1 MERVLPFQSNG
12 LGTIYWFAK
21 MSYWFEIL
29 PAIAEGF
36 KLSVFVYAMTL
47 VMALPLGLGLGL
59 LADVVKPSRPFLSVF
74 TWIIR
79 GTPLLLQ
86 LYITMY
92 AIPLLIPMKMDRL
105 FAGTI
110 TFVINYAAYF
120 AEIFRSGLAII
131 PQGQWQAGDVL
142 GLSKREIIWHI
153 ILPQMFRNTLLPL
166 INEAITLV
174 KDTSLLAA
182 IALGEM
188 LRNAKEIV
196 AKDLRVDALIIAGL
210 FYLAFS
216 LLVVAFGKRLEK
228 RLLRTI

>member
-1 MERVLPFQSNG
+1 MVA
-12 LGTIYWFAK
+12 YWL
-21 MSYWFEIL
+21 EIL
-29 PAIAEGF
+29 PTIAQGF
-36 KLSVFVYAMTL
+36 RTSITVYILTML
-47 VMALPLGLGLGL
+47 FALPLGLVLGL
-59 LADVVKPSRPFLSVF
+59 LADMVKPARPIIGVF

-92 AIPLLIPMKMDRL
+92 AIPLIFPVHMDRL
-105 FAGTI
+105 FAGTL

-131 PQGQWQAGDVL
+131 PLGQWQAGQVL
-142 GLSKREIIWHI
+142 GLKKSEIIINI

-182 IALGEM
+182 IAIGEM

-196 AKDLRVDALIIAGL
+196 GRDLRVDALVIAGL
-210 FYLAFS
+210 FYLFFS
-216 LLVVAFGKRLEK
+216 FIVVKVGKRLETTFLK
-228 RLLRTI
+228 QM

>member
-1 MERVLPFQSNG
+1 MA
-12 LGTIYWFAK
+12 YWL
-21 MSYWFEIL
+21 EIL
-29 PAIAEGF
+29 PPIAEGF
-36 KLSVFVYAMTL
+36 KLSLFVYFVTL
-47 VMALPLGLGLGL
+47 LVATPLGMAIGV
-59 LADVVKPSRPFLSVF
+59 LADLYKPSRKIISVF

-86 LYITMY
+86 LYVTMY
-92 AIPLLIPMKMDRL
+92 AIPLLIPMRMDRL
-105 FAGTI
+105 FAGTL
-110 TFVINYAAYF
+110 TFVINYAAYY

-131 PQGQWQAGDVL
+131 PTGQWQAGQVL
-142 GLSKREIIWHI
+142 GLKKSEVIWYI

-196 AKDLRVDALIIAGL
+196 AQDLKVDALVIAGL

-216 LLVVAFGKRLEK
+216 LLIVQIGKRLEVK
-228 RLLRTI
+228 LLRKI